1 MTTLNE
7 LIEEQRQLKRF
18 VRWLEI
24 RESKL
29 GHDGLGLLRKT
40 RADLRAVKE
49 QIAKEEG
56 GK

>member
-1 MTTLNE
+1 MGK

-29 GHDGLGLLRKT
+29 GQYGLDLLRKT
-40 RADLRAVKE
+40 RKDLRAVKE

-56 GK
+56 GA